1 MKLTVLL
8 VTGFASAALAR
19 NSLSVFYTFPGS
31 GSAGEPLSPIIQASD
46 GNFYGTASG
55 AYPSVG
61 VVFRITPSGQF
72 TVVYNFPLDNATQTA
87 PNGVVPY
94 GQLLEA
100 RDGYLWGTT
109 RDGGV
114 GKQNCAGVYGCG
126 TVFRVS
132 KDGTSFQ
139 SVYAFCTQPTCP
151 DGASPQGGL
160 TQTAN
165 GTIYGTTYG
174 TTFSTIFQV
183 VSLNSVQTLS
193 KFNSTTGCW
202 IRTGLTQASDGL
214 LYGVASACGQSGGG
228 TVFQATPAGVVNVL
242 HNFGIATPAG
252 SGPSGQLIQGIS
264 GKLYGTTLSGGTSG
278 GCGGNGCGTVF
289 EIDTTGGFQTLYNF
303 DSNTTG
309 NGPLGGLL
317 QSSGGNLWGTTISG
331 PKTGLGVVYELT
343 STGSLVQVLP
353 LDYYNTGGAPYGNL
367 LWASDGNL
375 YRTASYG
382 GANAT
387 GLGTIFVVNTAA
399 PPRPAIRGFSPA
411 TGAAGV
417 RVLIRGAHFIGAT
430 AVTFNG
436 VAATFTVLNVN
447 SIRAVVPPGATTGPI
462 SVKTAAGTAT
472 RKSVFT
478 VQ

>member
-31 GSAGEPLSPIIQASD
+31 GSAGEPLSLIIQASD
-46 GNFYGTASG
+46 GNFYRTASG

-165 GTIYGTTYG
+165 GTIYGNTYG

-331 PKTGLGVVYELT
+331 PKTGFWGCL
-343 STGSLVQVLP
+343 
-353 LDYYNTGGAPYGNL
+353 
-367 LWASDGNL
+367 
-375 YRTASYG
+375 RTHF
-382 GANAT
+382 N
-387 GLGTIFVVNTAA
+387 
-399 PPRPAIRGFSPA
+399 GFSCPGPPA
-411 TGAAGV
+411 GLLQY
-417 RVLIRGAHFIGAT
+417 RRCPLRE
-430 AVTFNG
+430 
-436 VAATFTVLNVN
+436 
-447 SIRAVVPPGATTGPI
+447 PPLGFR
-462 SVKTAAGTAT
+462 
-472 RKSVFT
+472 RKSVSNGELRRGQRDRSGHHLRCKYRCATPPGHTRFFAGHGSGRRARIDSRRPLHRRNGRHL
-478 VQ
+478 QRRGGDFHCAQRE